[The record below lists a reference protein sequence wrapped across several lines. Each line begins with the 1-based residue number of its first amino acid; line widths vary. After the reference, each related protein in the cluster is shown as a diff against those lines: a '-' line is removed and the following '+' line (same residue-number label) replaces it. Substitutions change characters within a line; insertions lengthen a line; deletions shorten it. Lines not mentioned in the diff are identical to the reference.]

1 MKISDAVGIYIKLRD
16 KKAQMKAEYQ
26 DAVAPVQEKMDKLEA
41 KFLEIMNTTGVDSL
55 KTEHGTAY
63 SSTRTSASVADK
75 DAFFT
80 FVKENNEWPLMEV
93 RASSTAVKQFAEA
106 NEGEL
111 PPGINYNVERTINIR
126 RS

>member
-1 MKISDAVGIYIKLRD
+1 MKISDAVGIYVKLRD
-16 KKAQMKAEYQ
+16 KKAQLKAEYQ
-26 DAVAPVQEKMDKLEA
+26 DTIAPIQEKMDKLEA

-75 DAFFT
+75 DAFFN

>member
-1 MKISDAVGIYIKLRD
+1 MKISDAVGIYVKLRD
-16 KKAQMKAEYQ
+16 KKAQLKAEYQ
-26 DAVAPVQEKMDKLEA
+26 DTIAPIQEKMDKLEA

-75 DAFFT
+75 DAFFS

>member
-1 MKISDAVGIYIKLRD
+1 MKISDAVEIYIKLRD
-16 KKAQMKAEYQ
+16 KKAQLKLEFQ
-26 DAVAPVQEKMDKLEA
+26 EAVAPVQEKMDKLEA

-63 SSTRTSASVADK
+63 SSTRSSASVADK
-75 DAFFT
+75 DVFFT

>member
-16 KKAQMKAEYQ
+16 KKAPMKAEYQ

-93 RASSTAVKQFAEA
+93 RASSTAVKQFAES

>member
-93 RASSTAVKQFAEA
+93 RASSTAVKQFAES

>member
-1 MKISDAVGIYIKLRD
+1 MKISDAVEIYIKLRD
-16 KKAQMKAEYQ
+16 KKAQLKSEFQ

-63 SSTRTSASVADK
+63 SSTRSSASVADK
-75 DAFFT
+75 DVFFT

>member
-1 MKISDAVGIYIKLRD
+1 MKISDAVEIYIKLRD
-16 KKAQMKAEYQ
+16 KKAQLKSEFQ
-26 DAVAPVQEKMDKLEA
+26 EAVAPVQVKMDKLEA

-63 SSTRTSASVADK
+63 SSTRSSASVADK

-80 FVKENNEWPLMEV
+80 FVKENNEWPLIEV
-93 RASSTAVKQFAEA
+93 RASSTAVKEFAEA